1 MFILT
6 IQSAMVY
13 TTAEKCRRKCPRI
26 DKQVKLSVSRLQYP
40 MTNVGATIGYTS
52 NVSETGLCFTTDE
65 LFKNGTI
72 LQLVVELIGWQHY
85 LRSTAALV
93 DVQSVAKPL
102 TAVAEVVWSKK
113 MTDEGERYAV
123 GVQFKDI
130 YEDDLHAFTTYLR
143 KMLDK
148 KS

>member
-1 MFILT
+1 
-6 IQSAMVY
+6 MVY
-13 TTAEKCRRKCPRI
+13 TTGNCRRKTPRL
-26 DKQVKLSVSRLQYP
+26 DKQVKLSIGRLQYP
-40 MTNVGATIGYTS
+40 MTNVGMKTGYTT

-72 LQLVVELIGWQHY
+72 LQLVVELMGWQYY
-85 LRSTAALV
+85 LRTTAAIV
-93 DVQSVAKPL
+93 DTQSIAKPL

-113 MTDEGERYAV
+113 MTDQGEKYAV

-130 YEDDLHAFTTYLR
+130 YEDDLQAFKTYLR
-143 KMLDK
+143 KVLDK

>member
-1 MFILT
+1 
-6 IQSAMVY
+6 MVDK
-13 TTAEKCRRKCPRI
+13 TTGKCRRKSPRF
-26 DKQVKLSVSRLQYP
+26 DKQVKLSVGKLQYP
-40 MTNVGATIGYTS
+40 MTNVNMTSGYTS

-72 LQLVVELIGWQHY
+72 LQLIVELIGWQHY
-85 LRSTAALV
+85 LQTTAAIIDAQV
-93 DVQSVAKPL
+93 VSKPL

-113 MTDEGERYAV
+113 LTDNEEKYAV

-130 YEDDLHAFTTYLR
+130 YEDDLHAFKKYLR

-148 KS
+148 KT

>member
-1 MFILT
+1 M
-6 IQSAMVY
+6 
-13 TTAEKCRRKCPRI
+13 
-26 DKQVKLSVSRLQYP
+26 SVSRLQYP

>member
-1 MFILT
+1 
-6 IQSAMVY
+6 
-13 TTAEKCRRKCPRI
+13 
-26 DKQVKLSVSRLQYP
+26 
-40 MTNVGATIGYTS
+40 MTNAAKKTGYTC
-52 NVSETGLCFTTDE
+52 NVSESGLCFTTNE
-65 LFKNGTI
+65 LFNNGTI
-72 LQLVVELIGWQHY
+72 LQISVELMGWQHY
-85 LRSTAALV
+85 LRTTAALV

-113 MTDEGERYAV
+113 ITDEEERYAV

-130 YEDDLHAFTTYLR
+130 YEDDLHAFKTYLR

>member
-1 MFILT
+1 MA
-6 IQSAMVY
+6 S
-13 TTAEKCRRKCPRI
+13 TTAGKCRRKSPRI
-26 DKQVKLSVSRLQYP
+26 DKQVKLSISRLQYP
-40 MTNVGATIGYTS
+40 MTDVEMKIGYTS

-72 LQLVVELIGWQHY
+72 LQIIVEFMGWQHY
-85 LRSTAALV
+85 LRTTTALV
-93 DVQSVAKPL
+93 DVDSVSKPL

-113 MTDEGERYAV
+113 ITDEEERYAV

-130 YEDDLHAFTTYLR
+130 YEDDLHAFKTYLR

-148 KS
+148 KH

>member
-1 MFILT
+1 
-6 IQSAMVY
+6 MVY
-13 TTAEKCRRKCPRI
+13 TTEKCRRKFPRI
-26 DKQVKLSVSRLQYP
+26 DKQVKLSISRLQYP
-40 MTNVGATIGYTS
+40 MNSAAMKTGYTS
-52 NVSETGLCFTTDE
+52 NVSETGLCFTTNE

-72 LQLVVELIGWQHY
+72 LQLVVELMGWQHY
-85 LRSTAALV
+85 LRTTAAIV
-93 DVQSVAKPL
+93 DAESVAKPL

-113 MTDEGERYAV
+113 MSNEEERYAV

-130 YEDDLHAFTTYLR
+130 YEDDLQAFKTYLR

>member
-1 MFILT
+1 M
-6 IQSAMVY
+6 IQNEMVY
-13 TTAEKCRRKCPRI
+13 KTTGKCRRQSARV
-26 DKQVKLSVSRLQYP
+26 DKQVKLSVGKLQYP
-40 MTNVGATIGYTS
+40 MTNVDMKVGHTS
-52 NVSETGLCFTTDE
+52 NVSEAGLCFTTDE

-72 LQLVVELIGWQHY
+72 LQLVVELVGWQHY
-85 LRSTAALV
+85 LRTTAAIIDAQTV
-93 DVQSVAKPL
+93 SKPL

-113 MTDEGERYAV
+113 LTDNEEKYIV

-130 YEDDLHAFTTYLR
+130 YEDDLQAFKKYLG